1 MTRDVYK
8 YFIRLDILFGVA
20 SIFNLA
26 AISLE
31 RMYAVKF
38 PTRHFNLSTFPVILV
53 VIGTWSIGIILTG
66 LHGAI
71 NDNREYTAIV
81 FVVGYCLPLALIVT
95 CYSAIFYAAIHMM
108 KALNQVGRI
117 HNEIKIAKTI
127 CIIICLF
134 IFCWTP
140 FFIVNMVYVY
150 CTKDCLGKP
159 LWPAY
164 LTKMIHYSNSMM
176 NFFVYAAKNPDFRAA
191 FKAIFSKCNIF
202 DFHGAKHSLS
212 LEGDPTNELAC
223 HHQDNLK
230 KKGNKVLEKLSLH
243 HKPSRTPSLNL
254 CTDTSSLC
262 EESKM

>member
-1 MTRDVYK
+1 MTKDVYK

-20 SIFNLA
+20 SIFSLA

-38 PTRHFNLSTFPVILV
+38 PTQHFNLSSFPVILV
-53 VIGTWSIGIILTG
+53 VIGTWSVGIILTS

-71 NDNREYTAIV
+71 NDYREYTAIV
-81 FVVGYCLPLALIVT
+81 FVLGYCLPLAIIVT
-95 CYSAIFYAAIHMM
+95 CYCVIFYAAVHMM
-108 KALNQVGRI
+108 KVLNKVGRI

-134 IFCWTP
+134 VFCWTP
-140 FFIVNMVYVY
+140 FFVVNMVYVY
-150 CTKDCLGKP
+150 CAKDCQGKP

-164 LTKMIHYSNSMM
+164 LTKMIHYSNSMI
-176 NFFVYAAKNPDFRAA
+176 NFFVYAAKNPDFRVA
-191 FKAIFSKCNIF
+191 FKSIFSKCNTF
-202 DFHGAKHSLS
+202 YFHSEKHSLS
-212 LEGDPTNELAC
+212 LEGDPANKLVN

-230 KKGNKVLEKLSLH
+230 KKGNKVLEELKLY
-243 HKPSRTPSLNL
+243 HKPSRTNSLSL
-254 CTDTSSLC
+254 CTDTSFLY